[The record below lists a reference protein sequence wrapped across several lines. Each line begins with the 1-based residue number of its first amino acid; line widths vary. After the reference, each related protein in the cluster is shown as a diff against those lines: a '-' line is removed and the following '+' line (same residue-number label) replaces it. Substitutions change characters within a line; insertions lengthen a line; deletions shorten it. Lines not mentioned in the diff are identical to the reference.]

1 MGIPYGF
8 WPILLGAQERF
19 RCSFLA
25 SNAFLDS
32 AVVHA
37 CEERWEET
45 LQLLQRAELPDIVM
59 QLGKKMGLPSGEL
72 R

>member
-1 MGIPYGF
+1 M
-8 WPILLGAQERF
+8 
-19 RCSFLA
+19 

-45 LQLLQRAELPDIVM
+45 LQLLQRASSLPDIVM
-59 QLGKKMGLPSGEL
+59 QLGKKMGVQEPWKIPLL
-72 R
+72 MA